1 MRVLV
6 TGGSGFI
13 GSHVVDKLRARGH
26 DPVIYDLRPSPW
38 HSDPAH
44 PVETVLGSITDREA
58 LERALHSCD
67 AVAHL
72 AAVADVNDV
81 HASPEDA
88 ERINARGTV
97 AVLEAARRAGV
108 KRIVYASTIWVYSD
122 TESDEVNEETLLP
135 PPSHLYT
142 STKLAG
148 ELYCKSYQ
156 ELYGIDYTILRFGIP
171 YGPRA
176 REAAVVPAF
185 VNKAFAGEP
194 LTLSGDGMQSRRF
207 VYVED
212 LADGVALG
220 LSDVATNRVYNLVSD
235 ENVTIKQIA
244 ELVQEIVGNT
254 EIVYMPA
261 RPGDLGTKI
270 VSGERA
276 RKELSWTAAT
286 PFREGV
292 RRYIDWRREQATKQ
306 AAAEEAAI
314 IPAGEPDAESEPRK
328 VLIISA
334 DIGEGHDLP
343 ARAVAREFK
352 DEDPDAQVSIV
363 NGLPA
368 MGPVLTKTLRENSAF
383 MFRYVPWLFDMQYWL
398 FMNFAPTRWLAKRLL
413 VAFGRRGL
421 MRLIKSHNP
430 DYIVSTYPGVTAI
443 LGELRRK
450 GKLDV
455 PCYSSITDLAGLRF
469 WAHPGIDLHF
479 ITHPESAEEVEKIAG
494 PGSVRWAKPPTSPAF
509 LAARSRAEARRSL
522 ALPAE
527 GKVIAVS
534 GGGWGVGD
542 LCGATKAALENEP
555 DAIVLCLCG
564 RNDKLRAEVAKR
576 FPDEPRLRLMGFTD
590 RMGDVLAAADALIH
604 SSAGLTVLEAII
616 RGCPVISYG
625 FGVGHVR
632 ASNNALKRFGL
643 AQVVRN
649 QKDLGPALAKAL
661 EHRPEPDTS
670 FARRPSTASLI
681 LADERRARV
690 VPRWQLRTARAITAG
705 RRRAGDRRLDT
716 DRRRVVQPGIALRAH
731 EAGDD
736 GRDDPPG
743 DRRPR
748 RCSERSDPR
757 HRQRARLQRHSRV
770 VRARSLADHVGS
782 RRPEIR
788 RPARAAATDGRP
800 AALDADTGPAA
811 PDAPRDGLQPSLP
824 VRLKRSERRPVVAR
838 ARRGRTT
845 DRRRGSRR
853 RQRRLTRQATRRR
866 GHRADHLRIAG
877 LAAAAREAA
886 QPARGGS
893 PRRRARRAP
902 HARRRRDRVALR
914 RRSPRYAVHRRCRR

>member
-13 GSHVVDKLRARGH
+13 GSHVVDKLRARGYE
-26 DPVIYDLRPSPW
+26 PVIYDLRPSPW
-38 HSDPAH
+38 HTDSADR
-44 PVETVLGSITDREA
+44 VDTVLGSITDREA

-88 ERINARGTV
+88 ERVNARGTV
-97 AVLEAARRAGV
+97 TVLEAARRAGV

-122 TESDEVNEETLLP
+122 CVDEAVDEETLLP
-135 PPSHLYT
+135 APSHLYT

-148 ELYCKSYQ
+148 ELYCKAYQ

-185 VNKAFAGEP
+185 VNKAFKGEA
-194 LTLSGDGMQSRRF
+194 LTLAGDGSQSRRF

-220 LSDVATNRVYNLVSD
+220 LNDVATNRVYNLASD

-244 ELVQEIVGNT
+244 ETVQQLIGNVEIVHT
-254 EIVYMPA
+254 PA
-261 RPGDLGTKI
+261 RPGDFGGKI
-270 VSGERA
+270 VCSKRA
-276 RKELSWTAAT
+276 EDELGWTAAT
-286 PFREGV
+286 PFGDGV
-292 RRYIDWRREQATKQ
+292 AKYVAWRREQAAL
-306 AAAEEAAI
+306 AASHEDAVV
-314 IPAGEPDAESEPRK
+314 IPAGEPDAEAKPRQ

-343 ARAVAREFK
+343 ARAVAREFR
-352 DEDPDAQVSIV
+352 DEDPDAHISVV

-368 MGPVLTKTLRENSAF
+368 MGPVLTKVLRENSAF
-383 MFRYVPWLFDMQYWL
+383 MFQWLPWLFDMQYWL
-398 FMNFAPTRWLAKRLL
+398 FMYFAPTRWLAKRLL
-413 VAFGRRGL
+413 TAFGRRGL
-421 MRLIKSHNP
+421 MRLIRAHNP
-430 DYIVSTYPGVTAI
+430 DQIVSTYPGVTAV

-450 GKLDV
+450 GKLNV

-479 ITHPESAEEVEKIAG
+479 VTHPESIEEVEQIAG

-509 LAARSRAEARRSL
+509 LAARSRGDARRAL
-522 ALPAE
+522 GLPAE

-542 LCGATKAALENEP
+542 LVGATRAALQDES

-564 RNDKLRAEVAKR
+564 RNDKLRARVAKR
-576 FPDEPRLRLMGFTD
+576 FGDEPRLRLMGFTD

-632 ASNNALKRFGL
+632 ASNRALERFGL
-643 AQVVRN
+643 AQVARK
-649 QKDLGPALAKAL
+649 QADIGPALTKAL
-661 EHRPEPDTS
+661 AHRPEPDTS

-681 LADERRARV
+681 LVDERRARQL
-690 VPRWQLRTARAITAG
+690 PRWRLRTARAITAG
-705 RRRAGDRRLDT
+705 AATVAVVGWTLTAGASYSLVSHFAHIRPTTTVATSRPEVGVMIDAPSSQIRGIASVLAASGIHASFALDHVPTSSDLSVLSYGDQALPRLPNGGLVRWLETRDQLHHLLHSMGFGRRFLYASSGPSVGQWLVAHGAGGRLIAGAVRLD
-716 DRRRVVQPGIALRAH
+716 
-731 EAGDD
+731 E
-736 GRDDPPG
+736 PG
-743 DRRPR
+743 DTVGHLHAGEVIELTVTG
-748 RCSERSDPR
+748 SEQVLPMLNKLSIVLHADGLSAVPI
-757 HRQRARLQRHSRV
+757 ARLMHD
-770 VRARSLADHVGS
+770 AGS
-782 RRPEIR
+782 
-788 RPARAAATDGRP
+788 
-800 AALDADTGPAA
+800 
-811 PDAPRDGLQPSLP
+811 
-824 VRLKRSERRPVVAR
+824 
-838 ARRGRTT
+838 
-845 DRRRGSRR
+845 
-853 RQRRLTRQATRRR
+853 
-866 GHRADHLRIAG
+866 
-877 LAAAAREAA
+877 
-886 QPARGGS
+886 
-893 PRRRARRAP
+893 
-902 HARRRRDRVALR
+902 
-914 RRSPRYAVHRRCRR
+914 AV